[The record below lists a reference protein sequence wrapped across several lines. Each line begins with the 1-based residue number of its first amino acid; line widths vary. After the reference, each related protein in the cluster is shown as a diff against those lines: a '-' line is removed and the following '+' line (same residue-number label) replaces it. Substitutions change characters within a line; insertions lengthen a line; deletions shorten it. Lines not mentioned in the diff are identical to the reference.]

1 MGLAMQKRMERTIV
15 IVFVTFLLRAIY
27 ASMFAVG
34 FTLYDMNPN
43 CSECGE
49 CQTTFTAMGV
59 WFIAN
64 PGFHVISNLLS
75 APVALLLAMYEILLS
90 KQDLDLL
97 LPNRS
102 TRDQERIASLQ
113 ERHSVSSSEISAQL
127 LL

>member
-1 MGLAMQKRMERTIV
+1 VKSAQGMGLAMQKRMQRTIV

-34 FTLYDMNPN
+34 FTLYDMSPN
-43 CSECGE
+43 CSVCGD
-49 CQTTFTAMGV
+49 CQTTVTVMGV

-102 TRDQERIASLQ
+102 IRDQESITSLSLPSYP
-113 ERHSVSSSEISAQL
+113 HSL
-127 LL
+127 L